1 MNFIFT
7 PLEGLVIIEPKIFH
21 DDRGYF
27 FESFNQSEFEK
38 NGIQADFIQDNQS
51 LSHKGVLRGL
61 HFQNAPFEQGKLV
74 RVTRGAVL
82 DVAVDIRKK
91 SKTLGKYLSFE
102 LNDSN
107 HRMLWIPAG
116 FAHGFATLEDNTVF
130 NYKCTQ
136 FYSKDS
142 ESGIRFDDPDLNI
155 DWKISNPILS
165 DKDLQLLSWKKFI
178 HLS

>member
-27 FESFNQSEFEK
+27 FESFNQSEFAE
-38 NGIQADFIQDNQS
+38 NDIPTNFVQDNQS
-51 LSHKGVLRGL
+51 LSYKGVLRGL
-61 HFQNAPFEQGKLV
+61 HFQNAPYEQGKLV

-91 SKTLGKYLSFE
+91 SQTFGKHFSVE
-102 LNDSN
+102 LNDQN
-107 HRMLWIPAG
+107 HRMLWIPPG
-116 FAHGFATLEDNTVF
+116 FAHGFATLEDHTVF
-130 NYKCTQ
+130 IYKCTR
-136 FYSKDS
+136 FYSKAS

-155 DWKISNPILS
+155 DWKISKPILS
-165 DKDLQLLSWKKFI
+165 DKDLQLLSWKQHI